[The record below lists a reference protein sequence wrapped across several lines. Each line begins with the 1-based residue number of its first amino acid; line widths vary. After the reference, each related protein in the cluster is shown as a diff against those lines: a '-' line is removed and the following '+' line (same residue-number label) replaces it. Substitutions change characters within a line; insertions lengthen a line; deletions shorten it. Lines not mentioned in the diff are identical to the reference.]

1 MQWFIKGRAFFR
13 RKLGDRW
20 YKNEQFQ
27 METFYRFD
35 TGSGPVILRSKNKIS
50 PGKLYSVELTRKLR
64 EGELKLSGE
73 PPVVGSSPGST
84 RGLNI
89 RLAFEL
95 KQGTVRT
102 TASNSIYESCS
113 KVNEISVP
121 DIFRK

>member
-1 MQWFIKGRAFFR
+1 
-13 RKLGDRW
+13 
-20 YKNEQFQ
+20 

-113 KVNEISVP
+113 IVNEISVLAM
-121 DIFRK
+121 FRE